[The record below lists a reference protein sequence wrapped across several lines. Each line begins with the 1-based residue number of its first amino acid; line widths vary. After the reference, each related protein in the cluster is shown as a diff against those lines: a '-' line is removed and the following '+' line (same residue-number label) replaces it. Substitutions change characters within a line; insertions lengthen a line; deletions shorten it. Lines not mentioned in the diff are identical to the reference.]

1 MKTITRDDSGVNITL
16 EYMFSLMVM
25 VILFSMMVL
34 IIGNIQ
40 TNSDRIVL
48 KEEFDIIS
56 NDVANRISAFSNEV
70 YLSEQT
76 GTNRQV
82 IVDDNMIY
90 FDLPE
95 LVQGKQYNVSIIYD
109 PSLNTGTVKV
119 TYMSNVN
126 IFSTASFYSHIAVK
140 NSSFYSQQGKYN
152 IYFNKSSGEI
162 EVRNNA

>member
-1 MKTITRDDSGVNITL
+1 
-16 EYMFSLMVM
+16 
-25 VILFSMMVL
+25 
-34 IIGNIQ
+34 
-40 TNSDRIVL
+40 
-48 KEEFDIIS
+48 
-56 NDVANRISAFSNEV
+56 VANRISAFSNEV

-76 GTNRQV
+76 GINRQV
-82 IVDDNMIY
+82 IVDNNMIY

-126 IFSTASFYSHIAVK
+126 IFSTAAFYSHIPVK

-152 IYFNKSSGEI
+152 IYFKKPSGEI